1 MLGSWKF
8 TVTQDAFKVDPYK
21 VNTVCTHRVPN
32 LTQLVRKGEDFQFG
46 QENEVLTRI
55 LKVEVKEPNLAYVYE
70 NQKEPI

>member
-1 MLGSWKF
+1 MF
-8 TVTQDAFKVDPYK
+8 TVTKNAFKVDPYK
-21 VNTVCTHRVPN
+21 VNTVCTHHVPN